1 MCVLFLQ
8 KDDVF
13 SLASRAEAPPP
24 AKGIT
29 ELVRRKVAKYVFAC
43 DGVLCVMVCYV
54 WWYMW
59 WCDTC
64 MCVMVWCVCDG
75 VLCVMVWCVWW
86 CDMCAMCDGV
96 ICVLCVICVL
106 WWCDM
111 CAMCDGVMC
120 IAAAGIV
127 TAMLTTRLIL
137 IWPTLL
143 SESLV
148 SIGYLSIVLLTTECS
163 CAAMSFPGSGL
174 ETIYRNNVKDVAKM
188 LKTKHQENYMVWG
201 LCCSGK

>member
-1 MCVLFLQ
+1 MVCCVWWCAMCG
-8 KDDVF
+8 D
-13 SLASRAEAPPP
+13 
-24 AKGIT
+24 I
-29 ELVRRKVAKYVFAC
+29 C
-43 DGVLCVMVCYV
+43 DGVIHVCVWWCDVCVMVCYV
-54 WWYMW
+54 WW
-59 WCDTC
+59 CD
-64 MCVMVWCVCDG
+64 V
-75 VLCVMVWCVWW
+75 
-86 CDMCAMCDGV
+86 CDGV
-96 ICVLCVICVL
+96 ICVLCVMVWYVCCVWYVMCV

>member
-1 MCVLFLQ
+1 
-8 KDDVF
+8 
-13 SLASRAEAPPP
+13 
-24 AKGIT
+24 
-29 ELVRRKVAKYVFAC
+29 
-43 DGVLCVMVCYV
+43 
-54 WWYMW
+54 
-59 WCDTC
+59 
-64 MCVMVWCVCDG
+64 
-75 VLCVMVWCVWW
+75 
-86 CDMCAMCDGV
+86 MCD
-96 ICVLCVICVL
+96 VL
-106 WWCDM
+106 
-111 CAMCDGVMC
+111 C